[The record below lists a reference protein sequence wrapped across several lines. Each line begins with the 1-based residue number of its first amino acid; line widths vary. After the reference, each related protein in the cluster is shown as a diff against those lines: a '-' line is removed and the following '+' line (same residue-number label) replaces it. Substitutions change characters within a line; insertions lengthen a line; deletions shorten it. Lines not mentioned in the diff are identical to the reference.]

1 MQNFGIKDTVLN
13 EIRSLAEK
21 HGVNK
26 VILFGSRARGDYR
39 RTSDIDLAAAGG
51 NISEFMLDVDEQTST
66 LLKFDI
72 LDLDV
77 PMQKELMDSIEREGI
92 VIYEK
97 V

>member
-13 EIRSLAEK
+13 EICSLAKK

-26 VILFGSRARGDYR
+26 VVLFGSRARGDYR

-72 LDLDV
+72 IDLDG